1 MSSLRRRAN
10 LVRAALFAS
19 VAAVGAAS
27 ATTVGPVTE
36 VGGSPGTASQRAP
49 TLSYDPGRNVYLV
62 VWEDG
67 RSAVQLGSELYL
79 ARLSAAGAL
88 LDASGVPVLVPPQP
102 GDQTQP
108 HMTRSPAGHHVIA
121 WTDPRGGS
129 ADVYA
134 TRYFA
139 DGSLFPE
146 PAGTQLTATPID
158 AEGRPQVACA
168 NQACLVVFQQ
178 TSGATNRVRGV
189 RISQSGDVRDA
200 TPLSLVA
207 GSVGAT
213 GELAPTVTASTALF
227 YVAWEDDRNRA
238 NGLLGADLFV
248 RTVPDLGATLPAAGS
263 VLASADYRQAF
274 ASLAPL
280 GAREFVAVWQD
291 QRAGT
296 STTVGEDVWRQRI
309 SLSGNTTGAAIGL
322 VTAARPQLTPR
333 VATSAAGGGLVV
345 WQDFRSGTFGATYG
359 TRIDAVGNTLDGS
372 GFPLIEDVSNVIE
385 QAVVKGPGDDYLV
398 VAVRSTPAPSRLVFR
413 LVRLEPPA
421 GSMMAIGTLQ
431 VPADGASR
439 ATARFGLARGASGL
453 PVVDGTRY
461 TVTVSRP
468 DVTVL
473 TPDIDPA
480 TPGHQ
485 VVAVGGEIQVQA
497 ASLRPGPATVDVA
510 STEGAST
517 GRATLTFDNVAPTVD
532 AVVLSPSMPRSDQD
546 LSLSYR
552 YADVNGDAES
562 GSQIQWLRNG
572 MVVGAYTN
580 QRTVPASA
588 TFRRD
593 VWRASVRASDG
604 LTLARDP
611 VFSNEVVIL
620 NTPPSADL
628 VRIEPSRDV
637 KTDTTLTVQY
647 RYVDPDNDPETQTAI
662 AWTLDG
668 APRADLDGARTVPAA
683 EVRKNQVW
691 RVAVAPSDG
700 ADRGPVVRSATVTI
714 QNSAPVARAGDNV
727 DVTERRPVVLDGRG
741 SSDADPADRPA
752 LVYTWRQTTGPT
764 VALSSTRTAS
774 VTFTAPSI
782 AGTTQL
788 EFALEV
794 ADDMSRSVED
804 RVVVL
809 VAPVPDPDRDG
820 LDDEEEALAGTDPA
834 RGDTDRDG
842 LPDGEEVNGVGTNP
856 RDEDSDDDGVRDGAE
871 IMPGDDADGDGQRN
885 ALDSDADGDGLF
897 DGTEAG
903 VGAPPQGT
911 DLAAARFVADADRD
925 TTTNPVVAD
934 TDGDGLADGAEDAN
948 RNGRVE
954 LGESDP
960 NDATSTVGCQPDRS
974 CPAGL
979 VCAADACRS
988 PAAPDAGLA
997 CTPIAARGT
1006 ECCVGGC
1013 ANGTAIAAICVTP
1026 GRGEVCPANATE
1038 CSAGAC
1044 SAEPTP
1050 APPDSGCGC
1059 STEGGAGSS
1068 AAQALGSMG
1077 AVFALRRRRSRAG
1090 CARGWINAGA
1100 EAAGRPPGCRP

>member
-1 MSSLRRRAN
+1 
-10 LVRAALFAS
+10 
-19 VAAVGAAS
+19 
-27 ATTVGPVTE
+27 
-36 VGGSPGTASQRAP
+36 
-49 TLSYDPGRNVYLV
+49 VYLV

-67 RSAVQLGSELYL
+67 RSATQLGAELYL
-79 ARLSAAGAL
+79 ARVSGAGAL
-88 LDASGVPVLVPPQP
+88 LDATGVPVVVPPQP

-108 HMTRSPAGHHVIA
+108 HMTRSPAGHHVIT

-139 DGSLFPE
+139 DGSIFPE
-146 PAGTQLTATPID
+146 PAGTQLTATPVD

-189 RISQSGDVRDA
+189 RLSQSGDVRDA

-213 GELAPTVTASTALF
+213 GEFAPVVTASTALF

-238 NGLLGADLFV
+238 SGLLGADLFV
-248 RTVPDLGATLPAAGS
+248 RTVPDLGTTMPATGS
-263 VLASADYRQAF
+263 VLASADYRQSF
-274 ASLAPL
+274 AALAPL
-280 GAREFVAVWQD
+280 SAREFVAVWQD

-296 STTVGEDVWRQRI
+296 STTVGEDVWRQRL
-309 SLSGNTTGAAIGL
+309 SLSGNTTGAALGL

-333 VATSAAGGGLVV
+333 VATSGAGSGLVV
-345 WQDFRSGTFGATYG
+345 WQDFRSGVFGATYG
-359 TRIDAVGNTLDGS
+359 TRIDALGNTLDAN

-398 VAVRSTPAPSRLVFR
+398 VAVRSTPAPARLLFR
-413 LVRLEPPA
+413 VVRLEPPA

-431 VPADGASR
+431 VPADDTRR
-439 ATARFGLARGASGL
+439 AIARFGLARGASGL

-461 TVTVSRP
+461 TVTVSRA
-468 DVTVL
+468 DVTIR
-473 TPDIDPA
+473 TPDADPA

-485 VVAVGGEIQVQA
+485 LIAVGGEVEVQA
-497 ASLRPGPATVDVA
+497 SSLRPGPATVDVV
-510 STEGAST
+510 SIEGSST
-517 GRATLTFDNVAPTVD
+517 GRATLIFDNVAPTVD
-532 AVVLSPSMPRSDQD
+532 TVVLSPMMPRSDQD

-552 YADVNGDAES
+552 YADINGDPES
-562 GSQIQWLRNG
+562 GTQIQWTRNG
-572 MVVGAYTN
+572 MIMGAYTN
-580 QRTVPASA
+580 QRTVPAAA

-593 VWRASVRASDG
+593 TWRASVRASDG
-604 LTLARDP
+604 TTLARDP

-620 NTPPSADL
+620 NTPPSAEL

-637 KTDTTLTVQY
+637 KTDTALAVQY
-647 RYVDPDNDPETQTAI
+647 RYVDPDNDPETETAI
-662 AWTLDG
+662 LWTLDG
-668 APRADLDGARTVPAA
+668 APRVDLDGVRTVPAA

-691 RVAVAPSDG
+691 QVAVTPSDG
-700 ADRGPVVRSATVTI
+700 ADRGAAVRSATVTI
-714 QNSAPVARAGDNV
+714 QNSVPVARAGDNV

-741 SSDADPADRPA
+741 SSDADPADRPG
-752 LVYTWRQTTGPT
+752 LVYTWRQTSGPT
-764 VALSSTRTAS
+764 VMLSSTRTSS

-782 AGTTQL
+782 TGTTQL

-794 ADDMSRSVED
+794 ADDVSRSVED

-820 LDDEEEALAGTDPA
+820 LDDEEEVLAGTDPA

-842 LPDGEEVNGVGTNP
+842 LSDGDEVNGVGSDP
-856 RDEDSDDDGVRDGAE
+856 LDEDSDEDGVRDGAE
-871 IMPGDDADGDGQRN
+871 VMPGEDADGDGLKN
-885 ALDSDADGDGLF
+885 ALDPDADGDGLF

-903 VGAPPQGT
+903 VGSAPQGT

-934 TDGDGLADGAEDAN
+934 TDGDGLADGAEDTN
-948 RNGRVE
+948 RNGRVD

-960 NDATSTVGCQPDRS
+960 NDPTSTVGCQPDRT

-979 VCAADACRS
+979 VCTDDACRA
-988 PAAPDAGLA
+988 PAAPDAGLT

-1038 CSAGAC
+1038 CSAGSC

-1050 APPDSGCGC
+1050 TPPDSGCGC
-1059 STEGGAGSS
+1059 AAGARGGSS
-1068 AAQALGSMG
+1068 AIEAFAVAL
-1077 AVFALRRRRSRAG
+1077 AVFGLRRRGLRAR
-1090 CARGWINAGA
+1090 AQRGRAIG
-1100 EAAGRPPGCRP
+1100 